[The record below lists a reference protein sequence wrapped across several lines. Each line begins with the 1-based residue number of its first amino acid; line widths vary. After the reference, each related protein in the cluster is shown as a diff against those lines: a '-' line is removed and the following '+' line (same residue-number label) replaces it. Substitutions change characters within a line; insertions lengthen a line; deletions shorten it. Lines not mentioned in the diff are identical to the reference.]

1 MGKRKNHVK
10 ISFTITNGKAPH
22 HSSNQ
27 QNRAHLAREQQRA
40 EARRIE
46 QERAE
51 AKRIA
56 EEEKA
61 KRKAA
66 EEKARY
72 SMHEKALALYPDF
85 ENGTLN
91 KLTPLNE
98 QQSHTP
104 PQRREDGATL
114 PYLLLMSDNIN
125 DFLQLVQK
133 MGYKIHLP
141 HLGEHNLLKQLSKR
155 SDAIAILEKINPLS
169 SEEYEFLAN
178 EALAQFDLANSPCD
192 DILIWLLR
200 KNQLPQKIIN
210 TLNQR
215 TATAIHDHFELYRHL
230 FSKNGMFIKQAT
242 AVRTLFLTQ
251 LLARRAHLPEEI
263 DQTLTTCYVE
273 EYAYNNNKKIH
284 VDLLFS
290 DLMSTSQKTAA
301 DTFEHIKK
309 ICQKNA
315 SWHITLSEEF
325 WQLLL
330 LNHEPAFVQQ
340 FAELVKDRLDINNK
354 NRLIKKTL
362 RTMRTPQES
371 AIILEPWL
379 SKEIVNHENYANLV
393 DIAVKTHTTHF
404 EFARTVL
411 SLSDNII
418 EPQTSR
424 LSLLRTL
431 FQASTPNPRTLQSW
445 YYKKKCYDIET
456 LLDDLTAVQQRPYAL
471 SLIKKIVDVEHKSL
485 RTAFKPYSETF
496 ISSLINEQEIN
507 CIVILYPTFS
517 HANQNTLRHLM
528 LQALTNG
535 TPDVTS
541 LVDLHINNNQAVFDS
556 NTSKPVRLRVLKRL
570 FDTHQD
576 NPEKIIQYIKKLYQG
591 KQFYLTTLY
600 ADLTAIKQESWIISI
615 VADLIEHQ
623 NGSMTFNLE
632 LFNIIAPIPEFVDKL
647 AHLSDKTAIR
657 SLCEIAPSIENKIH
671 FIYRY
676 QSAFIAEDFYQLFN
690 NYITVENI
698 EDQYHTIKGCLQQ
711 QQAHPTHPL
720 IIPPSYEESTGQE
733 KAVEAMPV
741 SAYSSM
747 PSHCVY
753 VKAVLIEEEQSFHTL
768 KKEDD
773 IDDTEKKEPY
783 LDTATSSSSQIP
795 AESETLTPISQKILL
810 AFAKISFEKI
820 MCADRAMQLAKE
832 LQHTWLQLHF
842 LESYIEIMFE
852 WAKISIIHHEIGPD
866 VNPHHLK
873 IKQFM
878 SEPAIPA
885 QNTLQT
891 IRSSLSILSLFAPP
905 EATMYQS
912 LTDGKKA
919 NKIKNTNEIAEQYRK
934 IEEKFQPI
942 FQA

>member
-1 MGKRKNHVK
+1 MGKRKSHVK
-10 ISFTITNGKAPH
+10 ISFTITDGKAPH

-27 QNRAHLAREQQRA
+27 QNRTHLAREQQRA

-178 EALAQFDLANSPCD
+178 EALAQFDLASSPCD

-330 LNHEPAFVQQ
+330 LDHEPAFVQK
-340 FAELVKDRLDINNK
+340 FADLVKDRLDINNK

-404 EFARTVL
+404 EFARKVL

-431 FQASTPNPRTLQSW
+431 FQASTPSAKTLQSW
-445 YYKKKCYDIET
+445 YYKKKCY
-456 LLDDLTAVQQRPYAL
+456 
-471 SLIKKIVDVEHKSL
+471 
-485 RTAFKPYSETF
+485 
-496 ISSLINEQEIN
+496 
-507 CIVILYPTFS
+507 
-517 HANQNTLRHLM
+517 
-528 LQALTNG
+528 
-535 TPDVTS
+535 
-541 LVDLHINNNQAVFDS
+541 
-556 NTSKPVRLRVLKRL
+556 
-570 FDTHQD
+570 
-576 NPEKIIQYIKKLYQG
+576 
-591 KQFYLTTLY
+591 
-600 ADLTAIKQESWIISI
+600 
-615 VADLIEHQ
+615 
-623 NGSMTFNLE
+623 
-632 LFNIIAPIPEFVDKL
+632 
-647 AHLSDKTAIR
+647 
-657 SLCEIAPSIENKIH
+657 
-671 FIYRY
+671 
-676 QSAFIAEDFYQLFN
+676 
-690 NYITVENI
+690 
-698 EDQYHTIKGCLQQ
+698 
-711 QQAHPTHPL
+711 
-720 IIPPSYEESTGQE
+720 
-733 KAVEAMPV
+733 
-741 SAYSSM
+741 
-747 PSHCVY
+747 
-753 VKAVLIEEEQSFHTL
+753 
-768 KKEDD
+768 D